1 MFEEIKTDIRRLI
14 AAYESA
20 KVENKALKSELELV
34 KVQNDDYRKQ
44 IIELE
49 RKIDNLEL
57 TEAFLGTAENRGEA
71 KEKIARMIKDIDKCI
86 ALISNSR

>member
-1 MFEEIKTDIRRLI
+1 MLEDIKEDIQRLI
-14 AAYESA
+14 AAYEGA
-20 KVENKALKSELELV
+20 KMESMALKSELEQV
-34 KVQNDDYRKQ
+34 RMQNDDYRKQ

-57 TEAFLGTAENRGEA
+57 TDAFLGTAEDRSEA
-71 KEKIARMIKDIDKCI
+71 KGKIARMIKEIDKCM

>member
-1 MFEEIKTDIRRLI
+1 MLEDIKEDIQRLI
-14 AAYESA
+14 AAYEGA
-20 KVENKALKSELELV
+20 KMESMALKSELEQV
-34 KVQNDDYRKQ
+34 RMQNDDYRKQ

-57 TEAFLGTAENRGEA
+57 TDAFLGTAEYRSEA
-71 KEKIARMIKDIDKCI
+71 KGKIARMIKEIDKCM